1 MTRLLARLLLA
12 FAVVLAAPVFC
23 TALFITLVECTAW
36 TWDTF
41 CLAGA
46 ECVSGFLFVIAWIAV
61 WRGQV
66 VWNGWRRSLTYASV
80 LWSLGVG
87 GTLGFA
93 MAVLTNEE
101 EVGIVFAGLF
111 WFVTWIPSTALVW
124 RETARERAA
133 RLKTIAVG
141 TVNCPNCGYNMTGLH
156 EARCPECGTRYTLN
170 ELFAS
175 LQETAGDLEP
185 QATPASDEY
194 RRA

>member
-23 TALFITLVECTAW
+23 TALVIVLVEGSSYRMFTLWLSVAQGITA
-36 TWDTF
+36 
-41 CLAGA
+41 L
-46 ECVSGFLFVIAWIAV
+46 LFIVAWIAV

-66 VWNGWRRSLTYASV
+66 VWSRWRRSLTYASV

-87 GTLGFA
+87 STLGLG
-93 MAVLTNEE
+93 MAAITNEE

-133 RLKTIAVG
+133 RLKTIVVG

-156 EARCPECGTRYTLN
+156 EARCPECGTQYTLN
-170 ELFAS
+170 ELFAA
-175 LQETAGDLEP
+175 LQETTGDLEP
-185 QATPASDEY
+185 QATPVSDQ
-194 RRA
+194 

>member
-23 TALFITLVECTAW
+23 TALVIVLVECTSW
-36 TWDTF
+36 RMFPLW
-41 CLAGA
+41 LSVA
-46 ECVSGFLFVIAWIAV
+46 ECVTGLLFVIAWIAV

-87 GTLGFA
+87 STLGLGMNA
-93 MAVLTNEE
+93 ITNQE
-101 EVGIVFAGLF
+101 EVGIIFAGLF

-175 LQETAGDLEP
+175 LQEAAGDLEP
-185 QATPASDEY
+185 QATPASDQ
-194 RRA
+194 

>member
-23 TALFITLVECTAW
+23 TALFIVLVECTVW

-46 ECVSGFLFVIAWIAV
+46 ECVSALFFIIAWIAV

-66 VWNGWRRSLTYASV
+66 VWNRWRRSLTYASV

-87 GTLGFA
+87 STLGFA

-175 LQETAGDLEP
+175 LQESAGDLEP
-185 QATPASDEY
+185 QATPASDEQG
-194 RRA
+194 RA